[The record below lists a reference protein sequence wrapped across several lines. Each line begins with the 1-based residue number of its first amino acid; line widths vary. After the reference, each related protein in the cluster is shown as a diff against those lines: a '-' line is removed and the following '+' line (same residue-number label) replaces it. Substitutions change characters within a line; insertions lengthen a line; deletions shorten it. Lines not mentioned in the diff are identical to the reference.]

1 MPHSKIALLDKD
13 GTLIQD
19 IGRPPHESEI
29 VLLPG
34 VPQALRALRD
44 MDYALVIVT
53 NQAAISRGEYTEAA
67 LRTQLR
73 RLRELLWNA
82 AGVTIDRVY
91 HCPHVPA
98 DHCPCRKPL
107 PGMLVQAMTDL
118 GSPLKKRCFMV
129 GDNWTDIAAARA
141 AKIRGYQ
148 IERNSG
154 GLFDLVDRGVFK

>member
-1 MPHSKIALLDKD
+1 MPHSKVVFLDKD

-19 IGRPPHESEI
+19 IGKPPSENEV

-34 VPQALRALRD
+34 VPQALRALRA
-44 MDYALVIVT
+44 MDYALVIAT
-53 NQAAISRGEYTEAA
+53 NQAAIGRGEYSEAA
-67 LRTQLR
+67 LRLQLR
-73 RLRELLWNA
+73 RLKELLWNA
-82 AGVTIDRVY
+82 AGVTIDRMY

-107 PGMLVQAMTDL
+107 PGMLVQGMTDL
-118 GSPLKKRCFMV
+118 GSPPKKHCVMI
-129 GDNWTDIAAARA
+129 GDNWTDVAAARA